1 MRIAIAVDGSE
12 NSLRAVR
19 EAVTV
24 SNALKQTPELLLLN
38 VHLSALISPVAKGI
52 DRHQIEQYMDQIA
65 EEELKDA
72 KKILAEAGLSFTVIK
87 GHGEVAA
94 TILDTVKKQN
104 LNLLVVGGKG
114 RSSISD
120 LILGSVTTK
129 LISHS
134 PVPVLV
140 VK

>member
-24 SNALKQTPELLLLN
+24 SNALKEKPDLLLLN

-52 DRHQIEQYMDQIA
+52 DRQQIENYMDQIA
-65 EEELKDA
+65 EEELKEA
-72 KKILAEAGLSFTVIK
+72 KAILSNAGLAFSVIK

-94 TILDTVKKQN
+94 TILDIIKKEN

-114 RSSISD
+114 RSSITD

>member
-12 NSLRAVR
+12 NSLRAV
-19 EAVTV
+19 
-24 SNALKQTPELLLLN
+24 NHALALARQLKEPPSLILLN

-65 EEELKDA
+65 EEELAEA
-72 KKILAEAGLSFTVIK
+72 KKAVAAAGLAASVVK

-94 TILDTVKKQN
+94 TILEIAKKEN
-104 LNLLVVGGKG
+104 IDMLVVGGKG
-114 RSSISD
+114 RSGLTD
-120 LILGSVTTK
+120 LLLGSITTK
-129 LISHS
+129 LVSVS

>member
-1 MRIAIAVDGSE
+1 MHIAIAVDGSE
-12 NSLRAVR
+12 NSLRAV
-19 EAVTV
+19 
-24 SNALKQTPELLLLN
+24 NHALALARQLKEPPVLTLLN

-65 EEELKDA
+65 EEELAEA
-72 KKILAEAGLSFTVIK
+72 KKTISAAGMTASIIK

-94 TILDTVKKQN
+94 TILEITKKEN
-104 LNLLVVGGKG
+104 IDMLVVGGKG
-114 RSSISD
+114 RSGLTD
-120 LILGSVTTK
+120 LLLGSITTK
-129 LISHS
+129 LVSVS

>member
-1 MRIAIAVDGSE
+1 M
-12 NSLRAVR
+12 R

-94 TILDTVKKQN
+94 TILDIVKKQN
-104 LNLLVVGGKG
+104 LDLLVVGGKG

>member
-72 KKILAEAGLSFTVIK
+72 KKILAEAGRSFTAIK

-94 TILDTVKKQN
+94 TILDIVKKQN
-104 LNLLVVGGKG
+104 LDLLVVGGKG

>member
-19 EAVTV
+19 EAVTI

-72 KKILAEAGLSFTVIK
+72 RKILAEAGLSFTVIK

-94 TILDTVKKQN
+94 TILDIVKKQN
-104 LNLLVVGGKG
+104 LDLLVVGGKG

>member
-19 EAVTV
+19 EAVTI

-94 TILDTVKKQN
+94 TILDIVKKQN
-104 LNLLVVGGKG
+104 LDLLVVGGKG